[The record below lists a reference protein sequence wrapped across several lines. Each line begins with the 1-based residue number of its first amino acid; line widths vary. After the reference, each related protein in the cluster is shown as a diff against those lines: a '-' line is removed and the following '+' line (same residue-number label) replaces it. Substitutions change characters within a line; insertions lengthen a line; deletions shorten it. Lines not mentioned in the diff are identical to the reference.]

1 MRVLH
6 VYKTYYPDT
15 YGGIEQVIYQL
26 SQGCARRGIAAD
38 VFTFSPDKE
47 TGPVAYEDHRVIY
60 NKQLFEIASTPF
72 SLKALKRFK
81 QIKDDYDIINYHFPF
96 PFMDMLHLSARPDAR
111 TVVTYHSDIVKQ
123 KRLMKLYQPL
133 QERFLASVDCIVA
146 SSPNYVASSQTLKKY
161 QDKTVVIPFGLE
173 QHDVQHDP
181 QRVAHWR
188 ETVGDNFFLFVGAFR
203 YYKGLHI
210 LLDAAERSRLP
221 VVIVGGGPLELS
233 LAGVGAFGEGA
244 DIHAVWAGV
253 EENEGLKRLARACE
267 IAARR
272 AGLKAETRAYKPH
285 VTLAYL
291 RRPDPAEVA
300 AWIQANNLLRTEP
313 FRITSFGLYSSWRSD
328 QGSWYR
334 LEREYPLY

>member
-1 MRVLH
+1 MIRLFAAIAIPEEIG
-6 VYKTYYPDT
+6 TTLLPRQDRLP
-15 YGGIEQVIYQL
+15 G
-26 SQGCARRGIAAD
+26 ARW
-38 VFTFSPDKE
+38 
-47 TGPVAYEDHRVIY
+47 
-60 NKQLFEIASTPF
+60 
-72 SLKALKRFK
+72 
-81 QIKDDYDIINYHFPF
+81 
-96 PFMDMLHLSARPDAR
+96 RP
-111 TVVTYHSDIVKQ
+111 
-123 KRLMKLYQPL
+123 
-133 QERFLASVDCIVA
+133 
-146 SSPNYVASSQTLKKY
+146 
-161 QDKTVVIPFGLE
+161 LE
-173 QHDVQHDP
+173 
-181 QRVAHWR
+181 A
-188 ETVGDNFFLFVGAFR
+188 
-203 YYKGLHI
+203 LHI
-210 LLDAAERSRLP
+210 TLRFIGDVPENLAGDLDAELTT
-221 VVIVGGGPLELS
+221 VGGGPLELT

>member
-38 VFTFSPDKE
+38 VFTFSPDNE

-188 ETVGDNFFLFVGAFR
+188 ETKYILFQLCRGVVFPSH
-203 YYKGLHI
+203 L
-210 LLDAAERSRLP
+210 RS
-221 VVIVGGGPLELS
+221 E
-233 LAGVGAFGEGA
+233 AFGITLLEGA
-244 DIHAVWAGV
+244 
-253 EENEGLKRLARACE
+253 RFARPLISCE
-267 IAARR
+267 I
-272 AGLKAETRAYKPH
+272 GTG
-285 VTLAYL
+285 
-291 RRPDPAEVA
+291 
-300 AWIQANNLLRTEP
+300 
-313 FRITSFGLYSSWRSD
+313 TSFINQDKVNGCVIPPNDSQALVEAMNELWHNDETASRYGENSRRRFEEMFTADHMIDAYINLYTSLLHEKP
-328 QGSWYR
+328 GS
-334 LEREYPLY
+334 